1 MEAFCRAQ
9 HGLLSR
15 SAWEA
20 NGFTRSQLRAAER
33 RGVLLHRVPG
43 YYGLPDCPN
52 ELTLAASLGSS
63 LTCVSAAAILGWWLL
78 ESPEHVHVRAD
89 RSIRHPGICLHRGR
103 RTKGRLVAAPLEIV
117 RDAFRCLPPLQA
129 LVIAE
134 SAVARNAVSVRTL
147 QQALGRKLDW
157 QAQGLLAGM
166 SRPKAS
172 PLEVCARYH
181 LLAAGLVVQEEVL
194 VPGVGRVDFVVA
206 GRLIV
211 EIDGFEFHS
220 NRTHYRQ
227 DRNRWNTATAKG
239 YHTLRITAELVLG
252 NPELFV
258 QLVRES
264 LADTDR

>member
-1 MEAFCRAQ
+1 MEAFCRAH

-20 NGFTRSQLRAAER
+20 NGFTRAQLRAAER
-33 RGVLLHRVPG
+33 RGVLLHRVQG
-43 YYGLPDCPN
+43 YYGLPDCP
-52 ELTLAASLGSS
+52 EDLMLAAYLGSS

-78 ESPEHVHVRAD
+78 ESPVEPHIRAD
-89 RSIRHPGICLHRGR
+89 RSIQHPGICLHRGR
-103 RTKGRLVAAPLEIV
+103 RTKRQLIAAPVEIV

-134 SAVARNAVSVRTL
+134 SAVSRNAVSVRTL
-147 QQALGRKLDW
+147 QQALGRTRDW
-157 QAQGLLAGM
+157 QAQGLMAGM
-166 SRPKAS
+166 GRTKAS

-181 LLAAGLVVQEEVL
+181 LLAAGLEVQEEVL
-194 VPGVGRVDFVVA
+194 VPGVGRVDFLVA

-220 NRTHYRQ
+220 NRQHYRQ
-227 DRNRWNTATAKG
+227 DRARWNAATAQG

-252 NPELFV
+252 NPERFV
-258 QLVRES
+258 QLVQDA
-264 LADTDR
+264 LADTGR

>member
-1 MEAFCRAQ
+1 M
-9 HGLLSR
+9 
-15 SAWEA
+15 SATIA
-20 NGFTRSQLRAAER
+20 GPS
-33 RGVLLHRVPG
+33 
-43 YYGLPDCPN
+43 
-52 ELTLAASLGSS
+52 
-63 LTCVSAAAILGWWLL
+63 
-78 ESPEHVHVRAD
+78 
-89 RSIRHPGICLHRGR
+89 HRGIRSGAQR
-103 RTKGRLVAAPLEIV
+103 RLSQDAPAGSGTE
-117 RDAFRCLPPLQA
+117 
-129 LVIAE
+129 
-134 SAVARNAVSVRTL
+134 T
-147 QQALGRKLDW
+147 
-157 QAQGLLAGM
+157 GL
-166 SRPKAS
+166 AS
-172 PLEVCARYH
+172 PRTAGWYEPSQGIAAGVSARYH

>member
-1 MEAFCRAQ
+1 MEAFCRAH

-20 NGFTRSQLRAAER
+20 NGFTRAQLRAAER
-33 RGVLLHRVPG
+33 RGVLQHRLPG
-43 YYGLPDCPN
+43 YYGLPDCPK
-52 ELTLAASLGSS
+52 ELMLAASLGSS
-63 LTCVSAAAILGWWLL
+63 LTCASAAALTGWWLL
-78 ESPEHVHVRAD
+78 ESPVHAHVRAD
-89 RSIRHPGICLHRGR
+89 KSLQHPGICLHRGR
-103 RTKGRLVAAPLEIV
+103 RTRGQLIAAPVEIV

-147 QQALGRKLDW
+147 QQALGQTRDW

-166 SRPKAS
+166 GRPKAS

-181 LLAAGLVVQEEVL
+181 LLAAGLAVQEEVL
-194 VPGVGRVDFVVA
+194 VPGVGRVDFLVA

-220 NRTHYRQ
+220 NRKHYRQ
-227 DRNRWNTATAKG
+227 DRSRWNAATAQG

-252 NPELFV
+252 NPERFV
-258 QLVRES
+258 RLVRES
-264 LADTDR
+264 LADAGR

>member
-1 MEAFCRAQ
+1 MLQ
-9 HGLLSR
+9 HK
-15 SAWEA
+15 
-20 NGFTRSQLRAAER
+20 
-33 RGVLLHRVPG
+33 VPG
-43 YYGLPDCPN
+43 YYGLPDCPK

-63 LTCVSAAAILGWWLL
+63 LSCASAAAILGWWLL
-78 ESPEHVHVRAD
+78 EPPVQAHVRAD
-89 RSIRHPGICLHRGR
+89 RSIQHPGVCLHRGR
-103 RTKGRLVAAPLEIV
+103 RTRGRLIAAPADIV

-134 SAVARNAVSVRTL
+134 SAVARNALTLRTL
-147 QQALGRKLDW
+147 QHDLEQARDW
-157 QAQGLLAGM
+157 QAQGLVAGM
-166 SRPKAS
+166 GRPKAS

-181 LLAAGLVVQEEVL
+181 LLAAGLEVQEEVL

-227 DRNRWNTATAKG
+227 DRNRWNAATAQG

-252 NPELFV
+252 NPGLFV

>member
-1 MEAFCRAQ
+1 
-9 HGLLSR
+9 
-15 SAWEA
+15 
-20 NGFTRSQLRAAER
+20 
-33 RGVLLHRVPG
+33 
-43 YYGLPDCPN
+43 
-52 ELTLAASLGSS
+52 
-63 LTCVSAAAILGWWLL
+63 
-78 ESPEHVHVRAD
+78 
-89 RSIRHPGICLHRGR
+89 
-103 RTKGRLVAAPLEIV
+103 
-117 RDAFRCLPPLQA
+117 
-129 LVIAE
+129 
-134 SAVARNAVSVRTL
+134 
-147 QQALGRKLDW
+147 
-157 QAQGLLAGM
+157 M

-239 YHTLRITAELVLG
+239 YQTLRITAELVLG